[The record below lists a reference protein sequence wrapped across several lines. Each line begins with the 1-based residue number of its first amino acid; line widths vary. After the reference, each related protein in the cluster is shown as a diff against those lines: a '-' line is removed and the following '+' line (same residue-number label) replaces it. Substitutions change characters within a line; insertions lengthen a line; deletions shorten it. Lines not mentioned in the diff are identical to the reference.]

1 MGVLRY
7 KMPPFPNLAADD
19 DVSHTGSFPTSIK
32 VGRSTKVVCFPEF
45 FFYVRSFTAQKTAS
59 IGG

>member
-1 MGVLRY
+1 MTSVTLG
-7 KMPPFPNLAADD
+7 P
-19 DVSHTGSFPTSIK
+19 FPTSIK

-45 FFYVRSFTAQKTAS
+45 FFFYVRSFTAQKTAS